1 MVLKAD
7 NVRYHTRVFEQ
18 VNISLTW
25 GENMYGKN
33 ATKIQIYVSRG
44 LKILATKRAE
54 ALGFKGLSE
63 YVRALIR
70 ADLLRSGYLEGERRG

>member
-1 MVLKAD
+1 
-7 NVRYHTRVFEQ
+7 
-18 VNISLTW
+18 
-25 GENMYGKN
+25 MYGKN

-54 ALGFKGLSE
+54 SLGFKGLSE

-70 ADLLRSGYLEGERRG
+70 ADLLRSGYLEGEKRG